1 MNKTVESLGI
11 GLVRLLCYSYGGFL
25 LVVFA
30 ACFAPSETKT
40 LIDALHPSLAI
51 AAIVVIGA
59 AIYVLHRTVVMPVHH
74 VLVYWLLR
82 ITDKSGDFGDLAEST
97 SSPLVYLGEVLGVVP
112 GRRKTAYNVLRRSD
126 FFVNKE
132 SLDTAHAENSL
143 LVMTG
148 AGLLIATVYGLGRGG
163 SLPMIVT
170 LIVLAVIFIAAS
182 FKAEMIQY
190 SLECLAIK
198 ERPIEAMKI
207 LVKTGVLRTE
217 DVEATIELAQL
228 KDSQAMEL
236 IQEDQ
241 ARQEQGASQEQEAS
255 LDGT

>member
-112 GRRKTAYNVLRRSD
+112 GRRKTAYDVLRRGD
-126 FFVNKE
+126 FFTNKE
-132 SLDTAHAENSL
+132 SIDTAHAENSL

-148 AGLLIATVYGLGRGG
+148 TGLLIATVYGLGRGS
-163 SLPMIVT
+163 SLPMMVI
-170 LIVLAVIFIAAS
+170 LIVLAIIFIAAS

>member
-1 MNKTVESLGI
+1 MNKTIESLGI

-25 LVVFA
+25 LVIFA

-51 AAIVVIGA
+51 LTIVVIGA
-59 AIYVLHRTVVMPVHH
+59 AIYVLHRTIVMPVHH
-74 VLVYWLLR
+74 LLVYWLFR
-82 ITDKSGDFGDLAEST
+82 ISNRSGDVGDLAETT
-97 SSPLVYLGEVLGVVP
+97 SSPIVYLGEALGVVP
-112 GRRKTAYNVLRRSD
+112 KRRIAAYNVLRRSG
-126 FFVNKE
+126 FFANKE
-132 SLDTAHAENSL
+132 SLDIAHAENNL

-148 AGLLIATVYGLGRGG
+148 VGLLIAMGYGLGQSG
-163 SLPMIVT
+163 SLLLIVT
-170 LIVLAVIFIAAS
+170 LFILAIVFIAAS

-190 SLECLAIK
+190 SIECMAIR

-207 LVKTGVLRTE
+207 LVKTGVLRAE

-241 ARQEQGASQEQEAS
+241 ARREQQASP
-255 LDGT
+255 DGT

>member
-1 MNKTVESLGI
+1 MNKTIESLGI

-25 LVVFA
+25 LVIFA

-51 AAIVVIGA
+51 LTIVVIGA
-59 AIYVLHRTVVMPVHH
+59 AIYVLHRTIVMPVHH
-74 VLVYWLLR
+74 LLVYWLFR
-82 ITDKSGDFGDLAEST
+82 ISNRSGDVGDLAETT
-97 SSPLVYLGEVLGVVP
+97 SSPIVYLGEALGVVP
-112 GRRKTAYNVLRRSD
+112 KRRIAAYNVLRRSG
-126 FFVNKE
+126 FFANKE
-132 SLDTAHAENSL
+132 SLDIAHAENSL

-148 AGLLIATVYGLGRGG
+148 VGLLIALVYGVGQNG
-163 SLPMIVT
+163 SLLLLVT
-170 LIVLAVIFIAAS
+170 LFILAIVFITAS

-190 SLECLAIK
+190 SIECMAIR

-207 LVKTGVLRTE
+207 LLKTGVLRAE

-241 ARQEQGASQEQEAS
+241 ARREQQASP
-255 LDGT
+255 DGT